1 MLREMITECE
11 RWAEDAIDVAPTYE
25 RDVLTVVPH
34 EVSLSDEQD
43 GLLRTVESGWDG
55 TYYIRGRRTHTGD
68 HPEYDRPIVA
78 RGLGSDLGVLEELYK
93 TSPQYRRA
101 VLTIAQGVE
110 TAIWNV
116 SACKTCPDNLA
127 DFHEVQRAF
136 VQKTYDALEG
146 GFRSFL
152 HEAVRGLLVAGFAVF
167 QRVDREDGSV
177 RKLAYRRSNTISR
190 WILNEH
196 ETDLL
201 AVEFRDAH
209 GSYYVVPAEHLLII
223 SFDAVGLDFEGLSPL
238 RTAAPYIRAKQL
250 LLQLQMS
257 AQEKY
262 ASPII
267 WIEDEQGDTSDAE
280 RFVSIWDSLSATDFA
295 CITGRKGQK
304 ATILHPSSS
313 MPDYEP
319 KLRYLDEQILL
330 PLSSEGALIGTQDH
344 GSYALSEVKDSQH
357 MRVAIYIAQIIQDAL
372 HGTNMRPYTGVTQKI
387 IDHAFGGPIHPHAYP
402 MMSFS
407 LGEEEVP
414 LSDILAAAQRGPHRS
429 HAGSAGTCDGAPQAP
444 CIDLDSI
451 P

>member
-1 MLREMITECE
+1 M
-11 RWAEDAIDVAPTYE
+11 
-25 RDVLTVVPH
+25 
-34 EVSLSDEQD
+34 
-43 GLLRTVESGWDG
+43 
-55 TYYIRGRRTHTGD
+55 
-68 HPEYDRPIVA
+68 
-78 RGLGSDLGVLEELYK
+78 
-93 TSPQYRRA
+93 
-101 VLTIAQGVE
+101 
-110 TAIWNV
+110 
-116 SACKTCPDNLA
+116 
-127 DFHEVQRAF
+127 
-136 VQKTYDALEG
+136 
-146 GFRSFL
+146 
-152 HEAVRGLLVAGFAVF
+152 
-167 QRVDREDGSV
+167 
-177 RKLAYRRSNTISR
+177 
-190 WILNEH
+190 
-196 ETDLL
+196 
-201 AVEFRDAH
+201 
-209 GSYYVVPAEHLLII
+209 
-223 SFDAVGLDFEGLSPL
+223 GLDFEGLSPL

-372 HGTNMRPYTGVTQKI
+372 HGANNTKYTGVTQKI
-387 IDHAFGGPIHPHAYP
+387 IDHAFGGPIHLGAYP
-402 MMSFS
+402 TMAFS

-414 LSDILAAAQRGPHRS
+414 LQDILAAAQ
-429 HAGSAGTCDGAPQAP
+429 AGLIEVTPEVRAHVMERLKLPVSTAQPRLEAPADASNDDQEEGVEETSQDIEQEVSA
-444 CIDLDSI
+444 
-451 P
+451 